1 MSIRN
6 IENDEE
12 KLIEGGEIDFK
23 LELYELLN
31 EPNINF
37 EENSIHFSYSNLG
50 NLLKSWVFYNDIN
63 LSNIVFHTRKI
74 KHQKEEEMPSE
85 IKNEKKIKKPPA
97 HNKQQKVESTLPY
110 ILICYVNDRYNN
122 KFKFENIKWKIRIFS
137 DYTIS
142 FVKDLSKI
150 SHEDKI
156 KTEWEINQPGRKLKA
171 SDSRKKFLV

>member
-74 KHQKEEEMPSE
+74 KHQKEEEMSSE
-85 IKNEKKIKKPPA
+85 IKRIIS
-97 HNKQQKVESTLPY
+97 NK
-110 ILICYVNDRYNN
+110 
-122 KFKFENIKWKIRIFS
+122 
-137 DYTIS
+137 
-142 FVKDLSKI
+142 
-150 SHEDKI
+150 
-156 KTEWEINQPGRKLKA
+156 KLKVLYLI
-171 SDSRKKFLV
+171 F